1 MEVAVQAG
9 DYASDHAGDADQA
22 CPGVSV
28 PGSPHDHL
36 LALLDPKFVRLNVL
50 LKAEHAGG
58 RSHGAQDLIVECKS
72 SLSTCTVDM
81 VLPMKLVMSLF
92 LSPAVWMGKN
102 LRLLVV
108 MMINMSYPDAV
119 IITFL
124 CPSSTVAHRGLADT
138 TTLSLSDPAS
148 LCLVKEFNL
157 YFVTVTTS
165 SLLSKALVSL
175 MKSILMSRQGI
186 SLTLSVWP
194 GWELV
199 SQPQFCLRLS
209 TTALVNLV
217 NLWWMWLTQLKLCGC
232 DQA

>member
-28 PGSPHDHL
+28 PGSPHD
-36 LALLDPKFVRLNVL
+36 PKFFRLNVL

-58 RSHGAQDLIVECKS
+58 RSHGAQDFIVECKS
-72 SLSTCTVDM
+72 SLSTVAM

-92 LSPAVWMGKN
+92 LPLAGWLGKN

-108 MMINMSYPDAV
+108 MMINMSYPDSV
-119 IITFL
+119 IITF
-124 CPSSTVAHRGLADT
+124 PSPTSTVAHRGLANT

-157 YFVTVTTS
+157 YFVTVTVS
-165 SLLSKALVSL
+165 SLLSNCTSTALVSL
-175 MKSILMSRQGI
+175 MKSILTSRQGI
-186 SLTLSVWP
+186 SLTLSVWL

-199 SQPQFCLRLS
+199 SQPQDMVTLLVITQKFCL
-209 TTALVNLV
+209 
-217 NLWWMWLTQLKLCGC
+217 
-232 DQA
+232 